1 MIVYFQLVSY
11 KENKMFLIEIVKG
24 LFFKGGPIGT
34 TDRNQAA
41 IFADRGS
48 AQKYAKDIDG
58 SRIIEKGRKK

>member
-1 MIVYFQLVSY
+1 
-11 KENKMFLIEIVKG
+11 MFLIEIVKG

-58 SRIIEKGRKK
+58 SRIIEKGRKKWE